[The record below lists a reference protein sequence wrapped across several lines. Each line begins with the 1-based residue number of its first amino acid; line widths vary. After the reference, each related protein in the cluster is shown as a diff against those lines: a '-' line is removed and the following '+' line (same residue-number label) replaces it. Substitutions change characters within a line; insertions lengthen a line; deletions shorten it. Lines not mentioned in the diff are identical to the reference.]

1 MSISVQTYPN
11 QSNLVKSFQICP
23 ARAAFSGQFL
33 LSCLYHN
40 DLTQYLLYFSSQVG
54 GTDTKHY
61 LHLCDAIYR
70 FQPVRLTKSG
80 ISMFHGTDEKISV
93 NNFNQVYISCESLLY
108 FPKLSTKTCQSAV
121 CLVRF

>member
-1 MSISVQTYPN
+1 MT
-11 QSNLVKSFQICP
+11 FFW
-23 ARAAFSGQFL
+23 FS
-33 LSCLYHN
+33 HI
-40 DLTQYLLYFSSQVG
+40 QVG

-93 NNFNQVYISCESLLY
+93 NNFNQVLKHFQTIA
-108 FPKLSTKTCQSAV
+108 F
-121 CLVRF
+121 LVNHIRYSWSYNHYYENMIFL